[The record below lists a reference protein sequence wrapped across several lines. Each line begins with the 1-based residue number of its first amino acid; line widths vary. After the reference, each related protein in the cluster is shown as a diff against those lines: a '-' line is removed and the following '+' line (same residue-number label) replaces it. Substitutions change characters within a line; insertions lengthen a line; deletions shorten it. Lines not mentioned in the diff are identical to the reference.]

1 MSYWPV
7 ICRQSKTILARRVY
21 LVGSLNRMNSN
32 GSGDV
37 LLSDTKDISPIAAL
51 ALSSAGVM
59 AVRTESRLS
68 DFTIMLKLT
77 EGSSAVPYS
86 LWGNAR
92 NNPAILRA
100 WDRFSQFMTVTR
112 KTFDGVEFIEA
123 CRNRRCPCCRIIY
136 CPAIRNDSSAIL
148 SGGPGMSDWLSGAS
162 CLTFNLS

>member
-1 MSYWPV
+1 
-7 ICRQSKTILARRVY
+7 
-21 LVGSLNRMNSN
+21 MNSN
-32 GSGDV
+32 GSDDV
-37 LLSDTKDISPIAAL
+37 LLSDTKDISPIAAF
-51 ALSSAGVM
+51 ALPSAGVM

-112 KTFDGVEFIEA
+112 KALDGVEFIEA
-123 CRNRRCPCCRIIY
+123 CKESSMERRQLASVRPIK
-136 CPAIRNDSSAIL
+136 ND
-148 SGGPGMSDWLSGAS
+148 
-162 CLTFNLS
+162 F

>member
-1 MSYWPV
+1 
-7 ICRQSKTILARRVY
+7 
-21 LVGSLNRMNSN
+21 MNSN
-32 GSGDV
+32 GSDDV

-51 ALSSAGVM
+51 ALPSAGVM

-100 WDRFSQFMTVTR
+100 WDRFSQVMTVTR
-112 KTFDGVEFIEA
+112 KTLDGGEFIEA
-123 CRNRRCPCCRIIY
+123 YRNRRWNTGRSQVV
-136 CPAIRNDSSAIL
+136 RQNDSSAIL
-148 SGGPGMSDWLSGAS
+148 NSGRGYSWNV
-162 CLTFNLS
+162 LTIS